1 MINMTRK
8 SITRTIHS
16 TATIVGVSVTK
27 MTVIRGLMRMVM
39 RMVMRMMRVG
49 KTLKFYHAINP

>member
-1 MINMTRK
+1 MINMTSK
-8 SITRTIHS
+8 SITCTIHS
-16 TATIVGVSVTK
+16 TAMMLGVSATK
-27 MTVIRGLMRMVM
+27 MTVIRGLM